1 MHKLIE
7 WFARNPVAAN
17 LMMVVIVAYGLYATI
32 FKIPLEVFPIF
43 EQDIINITV
52 AYPGATP
59 QEVEQS
65 IALRIEESLA
75 DLQSIKHIFTDA
87 TEGSALI
94 RVEIVNGGDVNR
106 VLSDV
111 KNRVDGISGLPDDVE
126 KPIIA
131 LQQRKREVISLA
143 LSGAATEAE
152 LYELSKQIRDEVT
165 QLSGISQAEITGL
178 RPYEIS
184 IEVSED
190 SLQQYGLTLE
200 QVAQIIRQ
208 NSRDVPAGKINSK
221 SGEIRIRTLG
231 QAYRQKDFERII
243 IIAQGNGTRIRLA
256 DIATIN
262 DGFTEDPLY
271 AVFDHQ
277 RSAIIEVF
285 RTGTQSAI
293 QVAETVKNYIDERR
307 KSLPANIQLDYWKD
321 RSRIV
326 RARLQTLINSAMQG
340 GFLIFI
346 LLALFLRPSVALWVS
361 VGIPIS
367 FMGALALMPELG
379 VSLNLVSM
387 FAFIVVLGIVVD
399 DAIVT
404 GENVYTHLKK
414 NPDPLDA
421 VIKGTQE
428 VSIPVTF
435 GVLTTVAAFLPLLMI
450 GGVRG
455 DIFAQLPMIIIP
467 VLLFSLIESKL
478 ILPAHMR
485 HIRVYHET
493 EASQANMLIRLQQK
507 IALGLEAFI
516 EKRYRPFLDKVLIYR
531 YLTLS
536 VFIVILSITIALA
549 VSGRINFTFFPR
561 VASEFVRVNLIM
573 PEGTALETTTRHIQH
588 IKEQAE
594 FLQEKY
600 IDPTTGESIIEHI
613 LVSVGSTGRSLR
625 GTTGGKSN
633 LARVVFE
640 LTPPE
645 QRSLKITSPQLKREW
660 RKLIGDIPGVKE
672 LSFRAEAA
680 HGGAPLDIQLEGQ
693 NFTQLSQVAELVKAR
708 LQTYDGVFDAKNS
721 FEDGKEEVQLRILP
735 EAELLGLTLANIGQQ
750 VRSAFY
756 GIEVQRILRN
766 QDEIKVMVRYP
777 ADERQTVADLENLK
791 IRTGQGREVPLM
803 EVAELIYDR
812 GASKI
817 TRVDQQR
824 IVNVTADINKD
835 KVNAASIV
843 SDMDEW
849 LSKVLL
855 DYPSVRFN
863 LEGEQKEQKESMQS
877 LKYGLLFVLF
887 IIYALLA
894 IPFGSYLQ
902 PFIVMGVIP
911 FSIIGALM
919 GHVLLGM
926 SLSISSLMGLLALTG
941 VVVNDSLVLVDY
953 VNKQIKHGLPLH
965 DAVRQAGGARFRPII
980 LTSMTTF
987 VGLLPLIFEKSTQA
1001 QFLIPMAV
1009 SLGFGILFATFIT
1022 LILIPA
1028 SYMVLE
1034 DFKWLFG
1041 IKPKQDKGSLIVDV
1055 NEY

>member
-1 MHKLIE
+1 MHKLIA

-17 LMMVVIVAYGLYATI
+17 LMMVVIVAYGLYATL
-32 FKIPLEVFPIF
+32 FKIPLEVFPVF
-43 EQDIINITV
+43 EQDIINISV

-59 QEVEQS
+59 KEVEHS
-65 IALRIEESLA
+65 IALRVEESIA
-75 DLQSIKHIFTDA
+75 DLQSIDHIFTDA
-87 TEGSALI
+87 SEGSALI
-94 RVEIVNGGDVNR
+94 RVEISNGADVNR

-111 KNRVDGISGLPDDVE
+111 KNRVDGINGLPEDVE
-126 KPIIA
+126 KPTIA

-143 LSGAATEAE
+143 LSGAGSESE

-165 QLSGISQAEITGL
+165 RLPGISQAEITGL
-178 RPYEIS
+178 RPYEIGV
-184 IEVSED
+184 EVSED

-200 QVAQIIRQ
+200 QVAQIIR
-208 NSRDVPAGKINSK
+208 SSSKDIPAGKINSK
-221 SGEIRIRTLG
+221 LGEIRIRTLG
-231 QAYRQKDFERII
+231 QAYRQQDFERII
-243 IIAQGNGTRIRLA
+243 IISRDDGTRIRLE

-271 AVFDHQ
+271 AIFDHR

-293 QVAETVKNYIDERR
+293 KVAETVKNYIEDRQA
-307 KSLPANIQLDYWKD
+307 SLPDNVQLDYWKD
-321 RSRIV
+321 RARIV
-326 RARLQTLINSAMQG
+326 RARLQTLTNSAMQG
-340 GFLIFI
+340 GLLIFI

-361 VGIPIS
+361 LGIPIS

-387 FAFIVVLGIVVD
+387 FAFIIVLGIVVD

-485 HIRVYHET
+485 HIRVYD
-493 EASQANMLIRLQQK
+493 EATDKQPNILMRLQQK
-507 IALGLEAFI
+507 IALGLENFI
-516 EKRYRPFLDKVLIYR
+516 EKRYRPFLDNVLTFR

-536 VFIVILSITIALA
+536 IFIVFLTITISLA
-549 VSGRINFTFFPR
+549 FSGRIHFTFFPR
-561 VASEFVRVNLIM
+561 VPSEFVRVNLIM

-594 FLQEKY
+594 FLQDKY
-600 IDPTTGESIIEHI
+600 IDPQSGNSVIEHI

-625 GTTGGKSN
+625 GSSGGKSN

-645 QRSLKITSPQLKREW
+645 QRSLSISSSELKREW

-672 LSFRAEAA
+672 LSFRAEIA
-680 HGGAPLDIQLEGQ
+680 HGGAALDIQLEGQ
-693 NFTQLSQVAELVKAR
+693 NFEQLAIVANLVKSR
-708 LQTYDGVFDAKNS
+708 LETFDGVFDAKSS
-721 FEDGKEEVQLRILP
+721 FEEGKEEIQLRILP
-735 EAELLGLTLANIGQQ
+735 EAELLGLTLADIGRQ

-756 GIEVQRILRN
+756 GIEVQRILRD

-777 ADERQTVADLENLK
+777 PNERQSIADLEDLK
-791 IRTGQGREVPLM
+791 IRTAEGKEIPLM
-803 EVAELIYDR
+803 EVAEFIYDR
-812 GASKI
+812 GAVKI
-817 TRVDQQR
+817 TRIDRQR
-824 IVNVTADINKD
+824 IVNVTADINKE
-835 KVNAASIV
+835 KVDAANVIAEL
-843 SDMDEW
+843 DEW
-849 LSKVLL
+849 LSDVLKG
-855 DYPSVRFN
+855 YPSVIFD
-863 LEGEQKEQKESMQS
+863 LEGEQKEQKESMAT
-877 LKYGLLFVLF
+877 LKIGLLFVLF

-902 PFIVMGVIP
+902 PLIVMGVIP
-911 FSIIGALM
+911 FSIIGAVL
-919 GHVLLGM
+919 GHVLLGI
-926 SLSISSLMGLLALTG
+926 SLSISSLMGILALTG

-953 VNKQIKHGLPLH
+953 VNKRVKEGHPLQ
-965 DAVRQAGGARFRPII
+965 DAVRKAGGARFRPIL
-980 LTSMTTF
+980 LTSLTTF

-1028 SYMVLE
+1028 SYMILE
-1034 DFKWLFG
+1034 DFKRLLG
-1041 IKPKQDKGSLIVDV
+1041 IKSEQSI
-1055 NEY
+1055 